1 MEAFETIMQYMWI
14 VAIVLVVI
22 LIITLLVSHGRI
34 RRLKKKIATLEEKN
48 TEQNTELEHL
58 QARLM
63 QHQIR
68 PHFIFNS
75 LLAIKQLC
83 IESPKA
89 AAEAL
94 QHFASYLRTNL
105 EAMTSEEMI
114 PFSQE
119 ILSIKEY
126 VALEQADPA
135 SRFLVRYDVDFD
147 DFELPI
153 LTVQP
158 MVENA
163 IRHGIATRKGDGVV
177 TIRTALEEENVVI
190 TVEDNGQGVPVET
203 RQQAEHRSTGIQNVK
218 ERLRLLCNGELATI
232 NTGHGTIVRI
242 TIPRT
247 DLFDDETD
255 VEEAKTKA
263 ENKTEEEA

>member
-1 MEAFETIMQYMWI
+1 MEQLDDYIQYLWI
-14 VAIVLVVI
+14 AIPVLLI
-22 LIITLLVSHGRI
+22 LWILSFLFLELRI
-34 RRLKKKIATLEEKN
+34 RKLKQQIRVLTGEKEATEK
-48 TEQNTELEHL
+48 EMEHL

-105 EAMTSEEMI
+105 EAMSSEDMI

-119 ILSIKEY
+119 LLSIREY

-135 SRFLVRYDVDFD
+135 SRFQMRYEVDFD

-177 TIRTALEEENVVI
+177 TIRTMLEEKNVVI
-190 TVEDNGQGVPVET
+190 TIEDNGRGVPVET
-203 RQQAEHRSTGIQNVK
+203 RQQAEHRSTGVKNVK
-218 ERLRLLCNGELATI
+218 ERLRLLCNGELAII
-232 NTGHGTIVRI
+232 NTDHGTIVRI

-247 DLFDDETD
+247 DIDPDHEAEETMEGGPQPDDE
-255 VEEAKTKA
+255 KL
-263 ENKTEEEA
+263 